1 MPTTQELFT
10 ALDER
15 LKENPD
21 KTAGLSATY
30 QFNIE
35 GDGGGV
41 WHLVVDDGT
50 AEVAEGPAP
59 SPDMTS
65 IMTVEDYVAMATG
78 QTSGRDLFFSG
89 RMRVEGNPMLGMRLG
104 ELLN

>member
-10 ALDER
+10 ALQER
-15 LKENPD
+15 LKTNPER
-21 KTAGLSATY
+21 TAGLTATY

-41 WHLVVDDGT
+41 WHLIVDDGR
-50 AEVAEGPAP
+50 AEVAEGPAE
-59 SPDMTS
+59 SADMTS
-65 IMTVEDYVAMATG
+65 IMCVDDYVAMATG
-78 QTSGRDLFFSG
+78 ETSGRDLFFSG